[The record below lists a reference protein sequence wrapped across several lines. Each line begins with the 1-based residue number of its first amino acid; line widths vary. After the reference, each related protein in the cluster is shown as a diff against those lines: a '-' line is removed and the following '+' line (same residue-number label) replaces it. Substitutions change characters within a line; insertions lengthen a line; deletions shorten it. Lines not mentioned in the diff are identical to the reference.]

1 MTDVSLYPTFNSM
14 TQSKDNK
21 TADSKTFN
29 VKKGREYR
37 LTFSNVNPKNND
49 WIRGKGTLY
58 GAKA

>member
-1 MTDVSLYPTFNSM
+1 M

-37 LTFSNVNPKNND
+37 LTFSKVNPKNND
-49 WIRGKGTLY
+49 WIKGKGTLY